1 MPTHSTPQA
10 DDRHRSAGDLPD
22 PLVPGESLD
31 SLLGQ
36 ALAEDRHDGDVTS
49 ETIVPEHVAGRARL
63 VAKAPGVLAGLGVF
77 VRVFELCDPNVEVDV
92 YSRDGQCVVAG
103 EEVASIGGLAR
114 SLLLAERTALNL
126 LQHASGIATRTRALV
141 DMVQGTPVRI
151 LDTRKT
157 TPLWRALEKY
167 AVRCGG
173 GENHR
178 LGLWDEAMIK
188 ENHLALAGRS
198 LFEALGALRGR
209 LGPDGRIHCE
219 AETAEEAREAVLG
232 GADVVLLD
240 EIAPEQMGRL
250 APELRALAA
259 ERGRPVELEA
269 SGGITE
275 QSLRAVAQSG
285 VDRISIGGL
294 THTVKALDLSLR
306 IEPARGE
313 AGA

>member
-1 MPTHSTPQA
+1 MSTHSRSQA

-49 ETIVPEHVAGRARL
+49 ETIVPEHAAGRARL

-77 VRVFELCDPNVEVDV
+77 IRVFELCDPNVEIEAQA
-92 YSRDGQCVVAG
+92 RDGQRLGAG
-103 EEVASIGGLAR
+103 DEVASLKGLAR

-198 LFEALGALRGR
+198 LTEALGALRGR

-240 EIAPEQMGRL
+240 EIAPEQMSRL
-250 APELRALAA
+250 APELRALAS

-275 QSLRAVAQSG
+275 QSLLAVAQSG

-313 AGA
+313 ARP